1 MLAKLIKPF
10 ALAATCFTVT
20 LSQNVLA
27 NPVQD
32 FVNNLST
39 FEADFSQQT
48 LEESMFGPVHAPQ
61 KGHFQL
67 LRPGKL
73 VWEYAADDGQRI
85 VVDGKNLWV
94 FDKDLYQT
102 TVRPIADVQA
112 DIPLSWLLYDE
123 KIEDKFEI
131 VFAGEREGMVW
142 YNLEPKAATYFQSI
156 EVGLKDGV
164 MQQVLMYEGPEN
176 ITKIEF
182 SKVEINHPIA
192 AENFVFQLQPGIDL
206 IGQPSY

>member
-1 MLAKLIKPF
+1 MLAKIIKPF
-10 ALAATCFTVT
+10 T
-20 LSQNVLA
+20 LSAACFAAVLSQSVLA

-32 FVNNLST
+32 FVNNLTT
-39 FEADFSQQT
+39 FEADFSQKT
-48 LEESMFGPVHAPQ
+48 LEESMFGPVHKPK

-73 VWEYAADDGQRI
+73 VWEYAAADGQRI

-94 FDKDLYQT
+94 MDKDLYQA

-112 DIPLSWLLYDE
+112 DIPLSWLLYEE

-131 VFAGEREGMVW
+131 IFAGEREGLVW

-156 EVGLKDGV
+156 EVGLKDGI

-176 ITKIEF
+176 ITQIEF
-182 SKVEINHPIA
+182 SNVETNQSIA
-192 AENFVFQLQPGIDL
+192 EETFRFELQPGVDL
-206 IGQPSY
+206 IGQPTY